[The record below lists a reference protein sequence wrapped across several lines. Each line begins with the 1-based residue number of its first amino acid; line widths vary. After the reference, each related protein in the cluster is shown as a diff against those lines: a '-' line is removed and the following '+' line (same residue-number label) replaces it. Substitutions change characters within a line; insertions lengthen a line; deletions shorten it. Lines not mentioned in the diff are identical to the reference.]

1 MKLLLKKVIPGQDI
15 GGEAAGRNLYIKL
28 EPLERLNGFRI
39 LKESLLNMLVYL
51 NMGLT
56 QESSGFHLQPNQAQ
70 T

>member
-15 GGEAAGRNLYIKL
+15 GGEAADRNLYIKL
-28 EPLERLNGFRI
+28 ELLERLNGFRI
-39 LKESLLNMLVYL
+39 LKESLQNMLVYL